1 MKGYVVVPHE
11 VINKLNLP
19 ALGIVMALKG
29 QGLEQFTYS
38 QAKNIRRGITSDE
51 FEEAFS
57 EIQNA
62 GLVTPDDE
70 REMDTIYAFTF

>member
-11 VINKLNLP
+11 VINRLSLP

-38 QAKNIRRGITSDE
+38 QAKNIRSGISLDE

-57 EIQNA
+57 EIQRA
-62 GLVTPDDE
+62 GLITPSYCSNSN
-70 REMDTIYAFTF
+70 MIFSFTF